1 MSSVEEDR
9 SAAGTDLGGGEEER
23 RPERGGVGLM
33 SGLMDKAKGFVVEK
47 VTQIPKPEASLER
60 VSFRSV
66 SREGVELHSHV
77 DVSNP
82 YSHRIP
88 ICEITYSF
96 KSAGKVIASGKMPD
110 PGWIAAS
117 GSTKLELPVKVP
129 YDFIVTLMKDLGG
142 DWDIDYVLEVGLTID
157 LPVVGTFTIPLTS
170 EGEIKLPTFRDLLF

>member
-1 MSSVEEDR
+1 MSGAEEER
-9 SAAGTDLGGGEEER
+9 SGAAATEAGGEEER
-23 RPERGGVGLM
+23 RERSVGLM
-33 SGLMDKAKGFVVEK
+33 AGLVDKAKGFVVEK
-47 VTQIPKPEASLER
+47 VTQIPKPEAALDR
-60 VSFRSV
+60 VSFRSI

-77 DVSNP
+77 DISNP

-88 ICEITYSF
+88 ICEITYTF
-96 KSAGKVIASGKMPD
+96 KSAGKVIVSGTMAD

-142 DWDIDYVLEVGLTID
+142 DWDIDYLLEVGLTID
-157 LPVVGTFTIPLTS
+157 LPVIGAFTIPLTT

>member
-1 MSSVEEDR
+1 MSSAEEDR
-9 SAAGTDLGGGEEER
+9 SAAGADRAGGETEER
-23 RPERGGVGLM
+23 GGGVGLM